1 MKNTNSLKQIVG
13 VDVSKDK
20 LDIYETQTGQW
31 STVQNGEKSIRSFLK
46 KLKKNNDEILV
57 VMENTG
63 GLEKSLLYVS
73 QEQGVPAHLAHASR
87 VHYFA
92 KQKGYFAK
100 TDKKDAQI
108 IAEYAQQE
116 QVEANVEN
124 IKEQNELRELNNR
137 RAQIVD
143 DLHDEKCRLSRPL
156 STAVKRSINRKITF
170 LEDEKEKIDTT
181 INKLIKACPEKD
193 EISKRLQTFKGVE
206 TTIASGL
213 VCLIPEL
220 GKMSRSH
227 IASILG
233 VAPKNNDSGKKT
245 GKRRIV
251 GGRFNARRLLYMGAL
266 VAIRFN
272 SKLKE
277 TYQQLVNKGKPAKVA
292 IVAVMRKIII
302 TLNAMV
308 RDKKNWNSDFTTSS
322 L

>member
-1 MKNTNSLKQIVG
+1 MNNTNSLKAIVG

-20 LDIYETQTGQW
+20 LDIFENQTGQW
-31 STVQNGEKSIRSFLK
+31 STIQNGEKSIRSFLK
-46 KLKKNNDEILV
+46 NLKKNNDNLLV

-73 QEQGVPAHLAHASR
+73 QEQGIPTHLAHASR

-108 IAEYAQQE
+108 IAKYAQQE
-116 QVEANVEN
+116 QIEANVEN
-124 IKEQNELRELNNR
+124 IEEQNELRELNNR

-156 STAVKRSINRKITF
+156 STVVKRSIKRKITF
-170 LEDEKEKIDTT
+170 LENEKKTIESAID
-181 INKLIKACPEKD
+181 KRIKECPEKA
-193 EISKRLQTFKGVE
+193 EISKRLQTFKGVGPA
-206 TTIASGL
+206 IASGL

-233 VAPKNNDSGKKT
+233 VAPKNNDSGKKM

-266 VAIRFN
+266 VAIRYN
-272 SKLKE
+272 HKLKE
-277 TYQQLVNKGKPAKVA
+277 TYQRLVNKGKPAKVA

-308 RDKKNWNSDFTTSS
+308 RDKKNWNSDFTPSS